1 MRWTRVVLGLAF
13 AWLGAEA
20 AWGAACDTKVAG
32 PKPPIHLAAAP
43 AKGSVTLTFLG
54 HASFLIE
61 SPQGVSV
68 VTDYNDYLRPP
79 FTPDVVTMNLA
90 HSTHHSDNP
99 DPGIKLVLRGWDP
112 GGGVE
117 QYDTSYGDVR
127 IRSIPTNI
135 RDLGGTRRAGNSIF
149 VFEVENVCIVHLG
162 HLHHTLTP
170 EHLANLGKVDVL
182 LAPVDGTWTM
192 GHEDMVETVNDIRPA
207 MLIPM
212 HYFGSHV
219 LETFLA
225 KLGPRWPVR
234 HNEASSILLAKT
246 MLPDPPEVV
255 ILPGR

>member
-1 MRWTRVVLGLAF
+1 MRWRRVVLGLAYALLGPTP
-13 AWLGAEA
+13 AWA
-20 AWGAACDTKVAG
+20 AACDTTVAG

-43 AKGSVTLTFLG
+43 AKGSVNLTFLG

-61 SPQGVSV
+61 SPQGVTV

-90 HSTHHSDNP
+90 HSTHHSDHP

-117 QYDTSYGDVR
+117 QYDTAYGDVR

-149 VFEVENVCIVHLG
+149 IFEVENVCIVHLG

-170 EHLANLGKVDVL
+170 QHLANLGKVDVL

-192 GHEDMVETVNDIRPA
+192 SHEEMIETVNDIRPS

-212 HYFGSHV
+212 HYFGSYV
-219 LETFLA
+219 LETFLG
-225 KLGPRWPVR
+225 KLGPKWPAR
-234 HNEASSILLAKT
+234 HNEGSSILLTKAS
-246 MLPDPPEVV
+246 LPEPPEVV
-255 ILPGR
+255 VLPGR